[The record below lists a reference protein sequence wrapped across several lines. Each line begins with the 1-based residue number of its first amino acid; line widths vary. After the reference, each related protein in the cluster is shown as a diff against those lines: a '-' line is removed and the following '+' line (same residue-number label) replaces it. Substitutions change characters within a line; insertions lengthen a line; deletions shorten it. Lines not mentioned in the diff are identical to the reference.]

1 MVKFR
6 CRKGCKD
13 GGGPPF
19 CKMKNCCQKN
29 GYQGC
34 WECEDFETCEKLNF
48 LVPVHGRAHI
58 KNLMNLKRKGVKEFL
73 KGKRYWYTESVK

>member
-1 MVKFR
+1 MDKFR

-19 CKMKNCCQKN
+19 CKMRNCCQKK